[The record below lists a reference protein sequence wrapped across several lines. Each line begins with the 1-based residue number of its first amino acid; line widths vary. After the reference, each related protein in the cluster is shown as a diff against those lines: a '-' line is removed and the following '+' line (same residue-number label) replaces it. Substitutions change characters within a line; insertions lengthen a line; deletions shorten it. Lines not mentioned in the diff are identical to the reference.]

1 MFLYDCIGFTINKIS
16 TKLIDLLY
24 KCNYFINNSQIIRC
38 LDKEYMYE
46 KYCNISLETCD
57 CIQNTILYNN
67 SIYTINYNL
76 MFVYVFIALI
86 LILCCCKKKRF
97 IIINNSNSNISLLEE
112 NDSTSNILDTET
124 IDNETIDNNHYVN
137 NNYVI
142 NKNDTLPKYNE
153 IDNEIDNL
161 EITTSQINT
170 SEITR
175 VEIPPPIYN
184 EID

>member
-67 SIYTINYNL
+67 SIYIINYNL
-76 MFVYVFIALI
+76 MFVYILIALI

-112 NDSTSNILDTET
+112 NDSTSNILDTES
-124 IDNETIDNNHYVN
+124 IDNETIDNNNNYVN

-142 NKNDTLPKYNE
+142 TKNDTLPKYNDIDSQ
-153 IDNEIDNL
+153 IDNVNSD
-161 EITTSQINT
+161 TTQIN
-170 SEITR
+170 R

>member
-1 MFLYDCIGFTINKIS
+1 MFLYDCIGLTISNI
-16 TKLIDLLY
+16 TNKLINLLY

-38 LDKEYMYE
+38 LNKEYMYE

-86 LILCCCKKKRF
+86 IILCCCKKKRF

-112 NDSTSNILDTET
+112 NDTTTNILDTDT
-124 IDNETIDNNHYVN
+124 IDNETIDNNY
-137 NNYVI
+137 YVI

-153 IDNEIDNL
+153 IDSEIDNVNSD
-161 EITTSQINT
+161 TTQII
-170 SEITR
+170 S
-175 VEIPPPIYN
+175 VENCPPKYN
-184 EID
+184 DID

>member
-24 KCNYFINNSQIIRC
+24 KCNYFINNTQIIRC

-112 NDSTSNILDTET
+112 NDTTSNILD
-124 IDNETIDNNHYVN
+124 NESIDNNNY
-137 NNYVI
+137 YVI
-142 NKNDTLPKYNE
+142 NKNNTLPKYNDIDSEIDNVNSDSTNITSVENCPPKYNE
-153 IDNEIDNL
+153 ID
-161 EITTSQINT
+161 
-170 SEITR
+170 
-175 VEIPPPIYN
+175 
-184 EID
+184 

>member
-1 MFLYDCIGFTINKIS
+1 MFLYDCIGVTISNVTNKI
-16 TKLIDLLY
+16 IEILY
-24 KCNYFINNSQIIRC
+24 KCNYFINNSQIIKC
-38 LDKEYMYE
+38 LDKEYIYE
-46 KYCNISLETCD
+46 KYCNITIETCN

-112 NDSTSNILDTET
+112 NDTTSNILNTD
-124 IDNETIDNNHYVN
+124 TIDNNY
-137 NNYVI
+137 YVI

-153 IDNEIDNL
+153 IDSNTTQ
-161 EITTSQINT
+161 ITI
-170 SEITR
+170 
-175 VEIPPPIYN
+175 VENSPPKYN
-184 EID
+184 EMD